1 MTMTKYALPAMG
13 SALVVMGCVQ
23 LQGSPAMRP
32 HARAAAQATS
42 EAAASP
48 TPDSTL
54 AADVDRNA
62 GADAAPAPAGEAKAA
77 SAEARPR
84 VAGESAA
91 PAGSWSP
98 PPAEG
103 WGENEVV
110 GSDLTPSGWLAP
122 LRDLG
127 AHAVVGRF
135 GDPRDGGRR
144 SHEGIDIL
152 ADRGTPVLAPVDGR
166 VIVSGQRGRAG
177 NVVVL
182 ESDQDGRELW
192 FMHLDSREVTRGS
205 RVRAGDRIGTVGNT
219 GNAEG
224 TEPHLHFEVHGPDG
238 PVDPWPLLLR

>member
-13 SALVVMGCVQ
+13 LAVVVMGCVQ

-32 HARAAAQATS
+32 HARAAAETVSATT
-42 EAAASP
+42 AALTPEPSLAS
-48 TPDSTL
+48 
-54 AADVDRNA
+54 DVESHA
-62 GADAAPAPAGEAKAA
+62 GAVDEPAGEESTA
-77 SAEARPR
+77 S
-84 VAGESAA
+84 V
-91 PAGSWSP
+91 GSWSP
-98 PPAEG
+98 PAAEG
-103 WGENEVV
+103 WGEHEVV
-110 GSDLTPSGWLAP
+110 GSDLTPSGWFAP
-122 LRDLG
+122 LPDLG

-144 SHEGIDIL
+144 AHEGIDIL

-166 VIVSGQRGRAG
+166 VILSGQRGRAG

-192 FMHLDSREVTRGS
+192 FMHLDSRQVARGN

-224 TEPHLHFEVHGPDG
+224 TVPHLHFEVRGPDG
-238 PVDPWPLLLR
+238 PVDPWPLLLW